1 MRDDFPGLPV
11 RPAVASRQRRE
22 EGVVPVNGIL
32 QFSCQPVKCPS
43 IASEIETKPER
54 LRQAQWV
61 ILEKAG
67 RRAHFECWS
76 GRGFGA
82 ALRKSKAEM
91 CEKDR
96 AKRRAESKENNSKP
110 TGKIF
115 F

>member
-1 MRDDFPGLPV
+1 M
-11 RPAVASRQRRE
+11 
-22 EGVVPVNGIL
+22 VPVKGRL

-43 IASEIETKPER
+43 IAPEIETKPES

-82 ALRKSKAEM
+82 ALRKSKAKM

-96 AKRRAESKENNSKP
+96 AKRRAESKGNSSKP
-110 TGKIF
+110 AGKIF